1 MSSDLKAEE
10 AGLLGALALAGHFFP
25 RVIEDGRVM
34 AAFENATY
42 FAHRK
47 PQAWDFWAKC
57 TMQERRTVSRV
68 MRLLPP
74 ELANVRKMKTAT
86 LAFLGVMALDA
97 DGDDDR
103 SGGSFLL
110 PGNDP
115 YRAEGV
121 IPRVGGDLLGFA
133 ARTTDRFFTFGKR
146 SKALPFAGPGRY
158 RTRTAFLGKEHGT
171 TNREIEFAATPL
183 FTGPAGHEQLP
194 HLTTRPHQDSI
205 PIPVDELMEVA
216 KLLKGR
222 GKKFHYLY
230 TVLKKFLASLK
241 SHDGPVII
249 LDLASGLLQIINAPT
264 GSGKTVLVRAIAS
277 WAALHGIK
285 VAMGV
290 TDAKAT
296 LAMAWDINGDLA
308 HLHKQGHLAEP
319 ASCVPLMSPSS
330 RHQRAL
336 DYASYVASGL
346 ITSWGP
352 KQKADIGHLAYS
364 CAQRPLMDPPN
375 LYRPGEENCL
385 SLSRPG
391 EDDTAYACPFIP
403 VCGKFTPLYMAA
415 DAAVIVTNHANLLSG
430 TLRIGAVLDGAEWRG
445 KARATRG
452 LSVLEM
458 VLRACDLVVIDE
470 VDAFQKNVI
479 GRCTSEL
486 TLASRKRASDLREL
500 DLDAKRLPSNYEQG
514 LLSPVSQARL
524 MSELLLL
531 SLGNRLRMNPRDARA
546 NPAGGGGNDGW
557 RLARSRD
564 RELLQLLFPDQG
576 VDAEISREQLRLLDE
591 LMPVRWRD
599 NEHRD
604 GTAESALPEG
614 ADWQAVHD
622 ALHALSAP
630 RGEDHLQLVQQEL
643 NRLLRPAIPDSNQRA
658 AAVNLLV
665 TRAILKEIDEALAF
679 TRQAAQSLRHL
690 DLGSVR
696 RILDSIK
703 DSPVVG
709 LYPLAML
716 GHTINGY
723 QARGLEK
730 QESEAE
736 LLVRTVAGDPHTFTS
751 QLGGLTALMTAGV
764 ERPVLGLSATAYF
777 PQAVQEHIHAPVK
790 WWIPD
795 TRPKSIVTEPCPVR
809 YTDGD
814 RAGDPISIGGL
825 YAEAKPQALRTL
837 GKNLYQQVL
846 SDRLALLEQTE
857 PQRAR
862 CILAVNSYAQV
873 SYLAAG
879 LAQAEGLRHRICAVV
894 RGRRPEDYEQ
904 HIPSFVR
911 KMVREELETFASEG
925 EILIVPLAII
935 ARGLNILVETRSAVR
950 DIYLCTRPVLSIE
963 DIEWM
968 HGSINAAGINAL
980 PEGGSSDPVA
990 ALLEAETVS
999 RQQIVRI
1006 LRSPSRFTNMAHELQ
1021 EELVAGM
1028 LIDLVQLAGRAR
1040 RGDTD
1045 MNLYI
1050 VDYAL
1055 HRTEFSAD
1063 LASIIRRI
1071 HGNWSAEQ
1079 LAFMNELY
1087 GEALSSFLSYAGI
1100 NPDRP

>member
-1 MSSDLKAEE
+1 MSDELRAEE
-10 AGLLGALALAGHFFP
+10 VGLLGALALAGHFFP
-25 RVIEDGRVM
+25 RVEDDGRII
-34 AAFENATY
+34 AAFDDAAY

-47 PQAWDFWAKC
+47 PQAWDAWAKC
-57 TMQERRTVSRV
+57 TAYEKRTMARV
-68 MRLLPP
+68 MRLLPAD
-74 ELANVRKMKTAT
+74 LASPRKFKAAA
-86 LAFLGVMALDA
+86 LSYLGVMDLDQEDA
-97 DGDDDR
+97 DK

-110 PGNDP
+110 PGKDP
-115 YRAEGV
+115 YEAEGV
-121 IPRVGGDLLGFA
+121 IPRVGGDLLDYA
-133 ARTTDRFFTFGKR
+133 ADVTERFFTFGKR
-146 SKALPFAGPGRY
+146 SRALPFAGPGRY
-158 RTRTAFLGKEHGT
+158 RTRTAYLGKEHGT
-171 TNREIEFAATPL
+171 TNREIEFAETPL
-183 FTGPAGHEQLP
+183 FTAPAGHEALP
-194 HLTTRPHQDSI
+194 HLTTRAHRDKLSI
-205 PIPVDELMEVA
+205 PVSELKEVT
-216 KLLKGR
+216 KLLKER
-222 GKKFHYLY
+222 GKKFRYLHK
-230 TVLKKFLASLK
+230 VLKKFLSALK
-241 SHDGPVII
+241 SHDGPVVEMEVT
-249 LDLASGLLQIINAPT
+249 SGLLQIINAPT

-277 WAALHGIK
+277 WAAMRGIK

-296 LAMAWDINGDLA
+296 LAMAWDISGDLA
-308 HLHKQGHLAEP
+308 YLHEEGHLKEF

-336 DYASYVASGL
+336 DYAAYATSGL
-346 ITSWGP
+346 ITTWGP
-352 KQKADIGHLAYS
+352 KEQADISHLAYG
-364 CAQRPLMDPPN
+364 CAQRPLMDPPS

-385 SLSRPG
+385 TLSRAG
-391 EDDTAYACPFIP
+391 SDDSAHTCPFVP
-403 VCGKFTPLYMAA
+403 VCGKFKPLYDAA
-415 DAAVIVTNHANLLSG
+415 DAAVIVTNHANLISG

-445 KARATRG
+445 KARGTRG

-458 VLRACDLVVIDE
+458 ILRSCDLVVVDE
-470 VDAFQKNVI
+470 VDAFQKSVI

-486 TLASRKRASDLREL
+486 TLASRKRESDLREL
-500 DLDAKRLPSNYEQG
+500 DRDAKRLPTPYERG
-514 LLSPVSQARL
+514 LLTPVSQARL
-524 MSELLLL
+524 MSEFLLL
-531 SLGNRLRMNPRDARA
+531 SLGNRLRMNPRDTRD

-564 RELLQLLFPDQG
+564 RELLQVLFPG
-576 VDAEISREQLRLLDE
+576 KVDGGEISTEMFRLLDA
-591 LMPVRWRD
+591 LMPRRWREED
-599 NEHRD
+599 IHD
-604 GTAESALPEG
+604 GRRESELPEG
-614 ADWQAVHD
+614 ADWEAVQE

-643 NRLLRPAIPDSNQRA
+643 NNLLRDAVPDSDQRA

-665 TRAILKEIDEALAF
+665 TRTVLKEIDETLNF
-679 TRQAAQSLRHL
+679 TRQSAQSLRHL
-690 DLGSVR
+690 DLTSVR
-696 RILDSIK
+696 KILDSIK

-723 QARGLEK
+723 QARGLENRET
-730 QESEAE
+730 ESE
-736 LLVRTVAGDPHTFTS
+736 LLVRTIAGDPHTFTS
-751 QLGGLTALMTAGV
+751 ELGGLTALMAAGV

-795 TRPKSIVTEPCPVR
+795 TRPKSIVTEACPVR
-809 YTDGD
+809 YTTGD
-814 RAGDPISIGGL
+814 RAGDPISIGGI
-825 YAEAKPQALRTL
+825 YSEAKPEALRTL

-846 SDRLALLEQTE
+846 NDRLALLEEVE

-862 CILAVNSYAQV
+862 CILAVNSYAQAAH
-873 SYLAAG
+873 LASG
-879 LAQAEGLRHRICAVV
+879 LAQAEGLRHRVCVVV

-911 KMVREELETFASEG
+911 KMVREELERFPEEG

-968 HGSINAAGINAL
+968 HGSVNAAGINAL
-980 PEGGSSDPVA
+980 PSGGSGDPVT
-990 ALLEAETVS
+990 ALRTAETAA

-1055 HRTEFSAD
+1055 HRTEFSSD
-1063 LASIIRRI
+1063 LANIIRRI
-1071 HGNWSAEQ
+1071 HGNWTPEQ
-1079 LAFMNELY
+1079 WAFMNELY
-1087 GEALSSFLSYAGI
+1087 GEALTSFLSYAGI
-1100 NPDRP
+1100 SPDQT

>member
-1 MSSDLKAEE
+1 MSDELKAEE
-10 AGLLGALALAGHFFP
+10 AGLLASLALAAHFLP
-25 RVIEDGRVM
+25 RTDGEGRII
-34 AAFENATY
+34 AAFEDAAY
-42 FAHRK
+42 FAYRK
-47 PQAWDFWAKC
+47 PQAWDTWAKC
-57 TMQERRTVSRV
+57 TMRERHTVARV
-68 MRLLPP
+68 MRLLPAD
-74 ELANVRKMKTAT
+74 LADPRKFKAAALT
-86 LAFLGVMALDA
+86 FLGVMDLDQEGA
-97 DGDDDR
+97 DK

-110 PGNDP
+110 PSDDP
-115 YRAEGV
+115 YQAEGV
-121 IPRVGGDLLGFA
+121 IPRVGEDLLDYA
-133 ARTTDRFFTFGKR
+133 TDITERFFSFGKR
-146 SKALPFAGPGRY
+146 PRALPFAGPGRY
-158 RTRTAFLGKEHGT
+158 RTRTAYLGKEHGT
-171 TNREIEFAATPL
+171 TNREIEFAKTPL
-183 FTGPAGHEQLP
+183 FTGPAGHEALP
-194 HLTTRPHQDSI
+194 HLTTRPHRENISI
-205 PIPVDELMEVA
+205 PVEELKDVT

-222 GKKFHYLY
+222 GKKFRYLHK
-230 TVLKKFLASLK
+230 VLKKFLSALK
-241 SHDGPVII
+241 SQDGPVAELEIT
-249 LDLASGLLQIINAPT
+249 SGLLQIINAPT

-277 WAALHGIK
+277 WAAMKGIK

-296 LAMAWDINGDLA
+296 LAMAWDINGDLV
-308 HLHKQGHLAEP
+308 HLHKEGHLKEFT
-319 ASCVPLMSPSS
+319 SCVPLMSPSS

-336 DYASYVASGL
+336 DYAAYATSGL
-346 ITSWGP
+346 ITAWGP
-352 KQKADIGHLAYS
+352 KEKADIAHLAYG
-364 CAQRPLMDPPN
+364 CAQRPLMDPPS
-375 LYRPGEENCL
+375 LYRAGEENCL
-385 SLSRPG
+385 TLSRPG
-391 EDDTAYACPFIP
+391 SDESSYACPYIP
-403 VCGKFTPLYMAA
+403 VCGKFTPLYEATN
-415 DAAVIVTNHANLLSG
+415 AAVIVTNHANLISG
-430 TLRIGAVLDGAEWRG
+430 TLRIGAVLDGAQWRG
-445 KARATRG
+445 NARGTRG

-458 VLRACDLVVIDE
+458 ILRACDLVVIDE
-470 VDAFQKNVI
+470 VDAFQKNAI
-479 GRCTSEL
+479 SRCTSEL
-486 TLASRKRASDLREL
+486 TLASRKRESDLREL
-500 DLDAKRLPSNYEQG
+500 DRDAKRLPTTYERS
-514 LLSPVSQARL
+514 LLSPVSQARF
-524 MSELLLL
+524 MSEFLLL
-531 SLGNRLRMNPRDARA
+531 SLGNRLRMNPRDTRD

-564 RELLQLLFPDQG
+564 RELLQALFPG
-576 VDAEISREQLRLLDE
+576 EVDDGEISKEMFRLLDA
-591 LMPVRWRD
+591 LMPHRWRD
-599 NEHRD
+599 D
-604 GTAESALPEG
+604 GLHDGPTESGLPDG
-614 ADWQAVHD
+614 ADWEAVRE

-643 NRLLRPAIPDSNQRA
+643 NSLLRTAVPDSDRRA

-665 TRAILKEIDEALAF
+665 TRTVLKEIDEALSH
-679 TRQAAQSLRHL
+679 TRQSSQSLRHL

-696 RILDSIK
+696 KILDSIK

-723 QARGLEK
+723 QARGLENRET
-730 QESEAE
+730 ESE

-751 QLGGLTALMTAGV
+751 ELGGLTALMAAGV

-795 TRPKSIVTEPCPVR
+795 TRPKSIVTEACPVR
-809 YTDGD
+809 YTTGD
-814 RAGDPISIGGL
+814 RAGEPISIGGI
-825 YAEAKPQALRTL
+825 YSEAKPEALRTL

-846 SDRLALLEQTE
+846 NDRLALLEEVEQE
-857 PQRAR
+857 RAR
-862 CILAVNSYAQV
+862 CILAVNSYAQAA
-873 SYLAAG
+873 YLAAG
-879 LAQAEGLRHRICAVV
+879 LAQAEGLRHRVCVV
-894 RGRRPEDYEQ
+894 VKGRRPEDYEQ

-911 KMVREELETFASEG
+911 KMVREELERFPDEG

-980 PEGGSSDPVA
+980 PGEGNSDPVA
-990 ALLEAETVS
+990 ALKTAERAS

-1055 HRTEFSAD
+1055 HRTEFSSD
-1063 LASIIRRI
+1063 LATIIRRI
-1071 HGNWSAEQ
+1071 HGNWTPEQ
-1079 LAFMNELY
+1079 RAFMNELY

-1100 NPDRP
+1100 NPDQT